1 MVVRNGIIRNRGN
14 QSGLVLV
21 MVTVAMA
28 ALIGVAALSIDV
40 NHSLMNKTRL
50 QNGVDA
56 AVLAAALVID
66 NDGTTTEA
74 TAVANTTFTNVASAT
89 GNAEMDFSSA
99 TITVEYSNDPTTF
112 PDAGYTATEDTFV
125 RISVSGYEL
134 EEFFVQMFGMS
145 KEISAS
151 AVAGPSPPEEILVNI
166 VPLAVCEG
174 ADGGTNGFDP
184 GTLYAI
190 KQPSNRNSG
199 MGPGN
204 FQLLDFGSG
213 ASTIRE
219 ALAGSFET
227 EVNINDPVV
236 TKPGNTVGPV
246 GQGLNTRFGV
256 YGGGGVNAADH
267 PSDVYVKQPT
277 TSPSMDNAG
286 VITYTDTS
294 GAGGQPWGYSDYQAA
309 LPDCTGD
316 SDCKIAS
323 GGQYNRR
330 ILPVPIVDCTG
341 ATGGVNTFPITAI
354 GCFFLLQEAPTNNG
368 SKDPVY
374 GEFIEDCTVNGGVPG
389 QSGDTD
395 GTYRIVLY
403 KDPLSTES

>member
-151 AVAGPSPPEEILVNI
+151 AVAGPSPPEPLLANI
-166 VPLAVCEG
+166 VPIAVCEG
-174 ADGGTNGFDP
+174 DDTGTNGYDE
-184 GTLYAI
+184 GEVYAL
-190 KQPSNRNSG
+190 KLADQNQSE
-199 MGPGN
+199 MGAGN

-213 ASTIRE
+213 ANTVRD
-219 ALAGSFET
+219 ALAGGFDET
-227 EVNINDPVV
+227 ININDPVT
-236 TKPGNTVGPV
+236 TKPGNSVGPV
-246 GQGLNTRFGV
+246 GQGLNTRFDQ
-256 YGGGGVNAADH
+256 YSGGGVSSTDH
-267 PSDVYVKQPT
+267 PSDVYIRQPVNPAT
-277 TSPSMDNAG
+277 MDNAG
-286 VITYTDTS
+286 VITYDDTS
-294 GAGGQPWGYSDYQAA
+294 GDSGQPWGYTDYEAA
-309 LPDCTGD
+309 LPDCSGD
-316 SDCKIAS
+316 ADCRIDQ
-323 GGQYNRR
+323 GGQVGRR
-330 ILPVPIVDCTG
+330 ILPIPVVDCST
-341 ATGGVNTFPITAI
+341 ASGGTTSFNIEAI
-354 GCFFLLQEAPTNNG
+354 GCFFLLQEAPTSNG
-368 SKDPVY
+368 SKQPVF
-374 GEFIEDCTVNGGVPG
+374 GEFIEDCTVTGGVPG
-389 QSGDTD
+389 QGDDTD
-395 GTYRIVLY
+395 GPYKIVLY